1 MLSETTYCWR
11 KVGIMWVSFAVVCVT
26 FFNLPL
32 KLGLWQVCYV
42 DNTVSTLPILTIKD
56 ILWTT
61 TLLLHPLQYLHRQQP
76 CFEGKVLFTSSEKRR
91 VQPQGGSIHKIRG
104 LGQDGSE
111 VQPSILGYVPNLWIL
126 PITRWTLSWTL
137 EDGSYAYS
145 LRVRGILHLQA

>member
-1 MLSETTYCWR
+1 
-11 KVGIMWVSFAVVCVT
+11 MWVSFAVVCVT

-42 DNTVSTLPILTIKD
+42 DDTVSTLPILTMKD

-61 TLLLHPLQYLHRQQP
+61 TLLLLTLQYLHRQQP
-76 CFEGKVLFTSSEKRR
+76 CFEGKVLFTSSEKCR

-111 VQPSILGYVPNLWIL
+111 VQPNILGYVPNLWIL
-126 PITRWTLSWTL
+126 PITRRTLS
-137 EDGSYAYS
+137 
-145 LRVRGILHLQA
+145 